1 MRCQRALP
9 CTSGFLSRASCT
21 RFSPMSVMPAAMAS
35 STKLA
40 GKTFVTAMS
49 VTSDASR
56 PARAHAAAMR
66 ARTSA
71 TLSRIDTASLHPP
84 PIRPVH
90 GQIRQPVGVLV
101 PGAQRVLDREA
112 AELARQSHR
121 FVEQR
126 NEVRMLH
133 AILAIDLVHEEE
145 RVRYD
150 VDLGRSLLL
159 GDQQRL
165 DEARVLRD
173 IVRRRAEEAAEL
185 DDLSAIRAHE
195 HAEAGWPGIAA
206 RRAVDEGRHFQDCG
220 VST

>member
-1 MRCQRALP
+1 
-9 CTSGFLSRASCT
+9 
-21 RFSPMSVMPAAMAS
+21 MSVMPAAMAS

-90 GQIRQPVGVLV
+90 RQMRQPVGVLV

-133 AILAIDLVHEEE
+133 AVLAVDLVHEGG
-145 RVRYD
+145 RVRHAAAPAPPP
-150 VDLGRSLLL
+150 LL
-159 GDQQRL
+159 GSRQPAEDAGVRAPLVRL
-165 DEARVLRD
+165 GPEKP
-173 IVRRRAEEAAEL
+173 AEREKNWGGFQGPHRGAA
-185 DDLSAIRAHE
+185 
-195 HAEAGWPGIAA
+195 
-206 RRAVDEGRHFQDCG
+206 
-220 VST
+220 